1 MVAQLPTP
9 PCFSWC
15 WRAFFWWQWPEEQWF
30 FWVLWLGA
38 VSLATTLTADEAFW
52 ISVVCM
58 LMCGRQGAV
67 YFDGA
72 VASEAVLSFKHERV
86 IMVEVCGRR
95 RAVFSGEAVANEAV
109 LSCAHEA
116 FNCSKT
122 WIVGL

>member
-1 MVAQLPTP
+1 VFL
-9 PCFSWC
+9 
-15 WRAFFWWQWPEEQWF
+15 
-30 FWVLWLGA
+30 WVLWLGA
-38 VSLATTLTADEAFW
+38 VSLVTTLTADEAFW

-95 RAVFSGEAVANEAV
+95 GAVFSGEAVANEADGLV
-109 LSCAHEA
+109 VHMKLL
-116 FNCSKT
+116 
-122 WIVGL
+122 IVARPGLLGFRWAGGGGCMWQ